1 MDESSTRTFGLTC
14 FFQVGE
20 GNLRSEKLHEW
31 GLLKEKIEI
40 KDLSGQSSAPIAG
53 PLTVPLP
60 YGTSTRYPQV
70 AIHRSVD
77 RNVRLRCF
85 EFGSPAER
93 AH

>member
-1 MDESSTRTFGLTC
+1 M
-14 FFQVGE
+14 
-20 GNLRSEKLHEW
+20 RSEKLREW

-40 KDLSGQSSAPIAG
+40 KDLSCQSSAPIAG
-53 PLTVPLP
+53 APTIAVT

-93 AH
+93 FR